1 MLKVVK
7 CHIIIQAIISPLINP
22 SNKSW
27 FITIQIKW
35 TAIQPC
41 VKKMAFLNGKSK
53 KRFDVNDVIY
63 SKASH
68 TYLP

>member
-1 MLKVVK
+1 MEAVK

-22 SNKSW
+22 SNKSC
-27 FITIQIKW
+27 FIKIQIKW

-41 VKKMAFLNGKSK
+41 VKKKMAFLNGKSK